1 MPIFPT
7 LLNIIIEDD
16 IAIINIDKDT
26 AAVMDLSKLLA
37 KVHNKPITSANPATI
52 PSIINNVFC
61 TLLLIDFAFPS
72 IIIDPE
78 SANINIPND
87 TAALKLFLIGKF
99 DNKYIIPAKIAT
111 IPIITTNGA
120 ITLFLSLLDDF
131 MISAN
136 IPISIPNAITAP
148 ANFVGFIKDNAAM
161 HAVITPIAITIAIIV
176 PLHSFASF
184 VALTRPIIIKERA
197 PTAVI
202 PFIKPGMDIKLSTIE
217 TIAKIPIATDIARI
231 VMPILAI
238 SVGPTSF
245 VINARIAIIATNPN
259 IAVYPLNN

>member
-1 MPIFPT
+1 
-7 LLNIIIEDD
+7 
-16 IAIINIDKDT
+16 
-26 AAVMDLSKLLA
+26 MDLSKLLA

-78 SANINIPND
+78 SANINTPND

-136 IPISIPNAITAP
+136 IPISIPNATTAP
-148 ANFVGFIKDNAAM
+148 ANFVGFIKDNAAT

-176 PLHSFASF
+176 PLQSCAFF
-184 VALTRPIIIKERA
+184 VTIIRPAINAESM
-197 PTAVI
+197 PTATI
-202 PFIKPGMDIKLSTIE
+202 PLIKPGIDIKLSMIA
-217 TIAKIPIATDIARI
+217 TIAKIPIAVDIARI
-231 VMPILAI
+231 VAPTLAI
-238 SVGPTSF
+238 SVAPAIF
-245 VINARIAIIATNPN
+245 VISVRMAIMATNPS
-259 IAVYPLNN
+259 IATYPLLN